1 MPDRGEELADVF
13 LYLVAIAEMQGVDL
27 GEEVARK
34 IEKNAR
40 REYTAGANGTLL
52 RTSRE

>member
-1 MPDRGEELADVF
+1 M
-13 LYLVAIAEMQGVDL
+13 AIAEMQGVDL